1 MMMEKA
7 DPACKRRFLR
17 VLALFLMLSSGMAAA
32 APFGL
37 RKDGRL
43 DIPALRNAYHE
54 SDFEKV
60 SAVLESY
67 LKRNAPE
74 ATREER
80 IFAYKYLGVIHAHMG
95 FMHTEDRAS
104 QARAESYFNQLVEMA
119 PNIELVDMYVPS
131 NIQQLFDRVKR
142 EFRSKQEYRRQFDE
156 FGNPIPPPSD
166 TAVQQPSGKNRRQT
180 AKIAAKPSRT
190 WMYWTMG
197 AFAVGAGVGFYVWL
211 ETRTRTEKIDVT
223 P

>member
-17 VLALFLMLSSGMAAA
+17 FVALVLMLSLEMAAA
-32 APFGL
+32 ASFGL

-60 SAVLESY
+60 SAILEGY

-95 FMHTEDRAS
+95 FMHADDRAS

-131 NIQQLFDRVKR
+131 NIQQLFDRIKR

-156 FGNPIPPPSD
+156 FGNPIPRPSD
-166 TAVQQPSGKNRRQT
+166 TAVQQASGKNPRES
-180 AKIAAKPSRT
+180 AKVAAAPSRT

-197 AFAVGAGVGFYVWL
+197 VVAVGAGVGFYIWQ
-211 ETRTRTEKIDVT
+211 ETRTRTEQIDVT